1 MSLDALP
8 RISDD
13 SRRHRVVAALRG
25 EIVAGRLRPGDRLVE
40 SDLSERMGVSRGP
53 IREAL
58 RQLEHEGLVISS
70 PYRGTEV
77 WGVSQEE
84 VEQVLIPIRLILERF
99 AFPHALR
106 RMDEG
111 DFERLEALIREMSEA
126 AERGDLDRIVGT
138 DVGFH
143 EFVISKSGQ
152 PHCSQIWRAI
162 IPRVRAYFY
171 ADGLWRENS
180 QEEVID
186 EHRELL
192 DVMRT
197 GDEAGVLAEV
207 EKHIRHRPRRSA
219 GGSPGEAEGA
229 GGQEA

>member
-13 SRRHRVVAALRG
+13 SRRHRVVVALRR

-58 RQLEHEGLVISS
+58 RQLEHEGLVFSS

-77 WGVSQEE
+77 LGVSQEE

-106 RMDEG
+106 KMDEE
-111 DFERLEALIREMSEA
+111 DFERLEGLIRDISEA

-138 DVGFH
+138 EVAFH

-171 ADGLWRENS
+171 ADGLCRENP
-180 QEEVID
+180 EEVID

-192 DVMRT
+192 QVMRT
-197 GDEAGVLAEV
+197 RDEAKVLAEV

-219 GGSPGEAEGA
+219 GRSPSETAGA
-229 GGQEA
+229 GRQEA

>member
-1 MSLDALP
+1 MSLDTLP

-25 EIVAGRLRPGDRLVE
+25 EIVAGRLRPGDKLVE

-70 PYRGTEV
+70 PYRGTV
-77 WGVSQEE
+77 VLGVSQEE

-106 RMDEG
+106 KMDEE
-111 DFERLEALIREMSEA
+111 DFERLEGLIRDMSEA
-126 AERGDLDRIVGT
+126 AERGDLDRIVGME
-138 DVGFH
+138 VGFH

-180 QEEVID
+180 EEVID

-192 DVMRT
+192 HVMRT
-197 GDEAGVLAEV
+197 RDEAKVLAEV

-219 GGSPGEAEGA
+219 GRSHSETAGA
-229 GGQEA
+229 GRQEV

>member
-13 SRRHRVVAALRG
+13 SRRHRVAAALRG
-25 EIVAGRLRPGDRLVE
+25 EIVARRLRPGDRLVE

-77 WGVSQEE
+77 LGVSQEE

-106 RMDEG
+106 RMDEE
-111 DFERLEALIREMSEA
+111 DFERLEGLIRDISEA
-126 AERGDLDRIVGT
+126 AERGDLDQIVGT
-138 DVGFH
+138 DIGFH
-143 EFVISKSGQ
+143 EFVISRSEQ

-162 IPRVRAYFY
+162 ISRVRAYFY

-180 QEEVID
+180 EEVID

-192 DVMRT
+192 HVMRT
-197 GDEAGVLAEV
+197 RDEANVLAEV
-207 EKHIRHRPRRSA
+207 EKHIHHRPRRSA
-219 GGSPGEAEGA
+219 GRSPGEAVGA
-229 GGQEA
+229 GGPGV

>member
-1 MSLDALP
+1 MPLDALP

-40 SDLSERMGVSRGP
+40 SDLSDRMGVSRGP

-77 WGVSQEE
+77 LGVSQEE

-106 RMDEG
+106 RMDEE
-111 DFERLEALIREMSEA
+111 DFERLEGLIRDISEA

-138 DVGFH
+138 EVAFH

-162 IPRVRAYFY
+162 IPPGRAYFY
-171 ADGLWRENS
+171 ADGGWGGKP
-180 QEEVID
+180 EEGI
-186 EHRELL
+186 
-192 DVMRT
+192 
-197 GDEAGVLAEV
+197 
-207 EKHIRHRPRRSA
+207 
-219 GGSPGEAEGA
+219 GGER
-229 GGQEA
+229 GGRA

>member
-1 MSLDALP
+1 MPLDALP

-13 SRRHRVVAALRG
+13 SRRHRVVVALRE

-40 SDLSERMGVSRGP
+40 SDLSDRMGVSRGP

-58 RQLEHEGLVISS
+58 RQLEHEGLVISF

-77 WGVSQEE
+77 LGVSQEE

-106 RMDEG
+106 RMEEE
-111 DFERLEALIREMSEA
+111 DFEQLEGLVRDMSEA
-126 AERGDLDRIVGT
+126 AEQGNLDRIVGT

-143 EFVISKSGQ
+143 EFVISRSGQ

-180 QEEVID
+180 QEVID

-192 DVMRT
+192 RVMRT
-197 GDEAGVLAEV
+197 RDEARILAEV
-207 EKHIRHRPRRSA
+207 EKHIRHRPRRST
-219 GGSPGEAEGA
+219 GRS
-229 GGQEA
+229 Q

>member
-8 RISDD
+8 QISDD
-13 SRRHRVVAALRG
+13 SRRHRVAAALRG
-25 EIVAGRLRPGDRLVE
+25 EIVARRLRPGDRLVE

-77 WGVSQEE
+77 LGVSQEE

-106 RMDEG
+106 RMDEEA
-111 DFERLEALIREMSEA
+111 FKRLEGLIRVMSEA

-171 ADGLWRENS
+171 ADGHERTMLF
-180 QEEVID
+180 IIGP

-192 DVMRT
+192 HVMRT
-197 GDEAGVLAEV
+197 GDEAKVLAEV
-207 EKHIRHRPRRSA
+207 ETHIRHRPRRSA
-219 GGSPGEAEGA
+219 GRSPGEAAGA
-229 GGQEA
+229 GGPEV